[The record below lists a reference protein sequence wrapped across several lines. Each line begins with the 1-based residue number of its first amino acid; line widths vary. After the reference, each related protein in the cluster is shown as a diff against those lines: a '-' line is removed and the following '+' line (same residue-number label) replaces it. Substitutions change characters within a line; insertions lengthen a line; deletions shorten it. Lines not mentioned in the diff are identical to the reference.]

1 MSDFGIPIV
10 NLGRDRPTGIRGTRG
25 VRQTKHREITSK
37 FLLTMNTNKTRDTI
51 PLGDGQRMDVET
63 ALGSLA
69 TQLFDEEGLEQAW
82 REDVFKNPMR
92 ELNGPRPETL
102 ENMYDTGPG
111 GVQVDPDNFD
121 EALKNHLSA
130 ESRYGIET
138 GDRFHRKHMHMLLTT
153 KTKVPVQIDRANLK
167 RFVNSRF
174 RELTGFEGDIF
185 SYVNIRWVPSPDMPE
200 NYIAKSNRPHRVT
213 ATDELIDSLTEQT
226 AQIRL

>member
-1 MSDFGIPIV
+1 
-10 NLGRDRPTGIRGTRG
+10 
-25 VRQTKHREITSK
+25 
-37 FLLTMNTNKTRDTI
+37 MNTNKTRDII
-51 PLGDGQRMDVET
+51 PIGGGQGIELENAMNVLGE
-63 ALGSLA
+63 
-69 TQLFDEEGLEQAW
+69 QLFNEEGLEQAW

-92 ELNGPRPETL
+92 ELNGPRPETI
-102 ENMYDTGPG
+102 ESMYDTGPG
-111 GVQVDPDNFD
+111 GVQVDPANFD
-121 EALKNHLSA
+121 DALKNHLIA
-130 ESRYGIET
+130 ESRYGVET
-138 GDRFHRKHMHMLLTT
+138 GDKFHRKHMHMLLTT
-153 KTKVPVQIDRANLK
+153 KTKVPVQIDRAKFK